1 MLIREPQ
8 PPMIYSPI
16 GFPMANSEGGS
27 SHRFAGRRNMLN
39 VLNMRSR
46 KHFKHFQ
53 EYPAYLANRV
63 VSGILVFGFGG
74 GRFILRVEGLAR
86 E

>member
-1 MLIREPQ
+1 MRDMLE
-8 PPMIYSPI
+8 
-16 GFPMANSEGGS
+16 
-27 SHRFAGRRNMLN
+27 MLE
-39 VLNMRSR
+39 MRGR

-53 EYPAYLANRV
+53 EYSAYLANRV

-74 GRFILRVEGLAR
+74 GCFILRVEGLAR